1 MKQIIL
7 VFLLAATLLSVQ
19 AQTVPPSQQLA
30 ATCMRLWKDSFSLD
44 NKPAKWTYDM
54 GVILQGIEQ
63 VWLATG
69 DATYFNYIQKQ
80 VDYFVSES
88 GNISGYKPGDFNLD
102 NINNG
107 KLLLMLYQV
116 TQKEKYLKA
125 ARQLYL
131 QLQQQP
137 RTTSGAF
144 WHKKIYPNQQWLDGL
159 YMQAPF
165 YAAFASLSGA
175 DSVYDDIVLQF
186 QEAILNLRDSATG
199 LLYHAYDASAQM
211 KWAVGKTNHAPHFW
225 ARGMGWFVA
234 ALVDV
239 LDFFPVQHP
248 KRIVLLNMITQLA
261 SSIRAQQD
269 AGTGLWKDVLAYNGK
284 DAEKNYWEAS
294 AAAQFVYFFAKSV
307 RKGYL
312 PTAYSNV
319 FSKGYKGIQTHFLT
333 TDSSGLHLKG
343 TVKVSGLG
351 GTPYRD
357 GSFAYYMSEPVIQD
371 DPKGLGATLLAMSE
385 IERLPTLSMGKGR
398 KVVMDNYF
406 NRETKIDAFGNRIVF
421 HYKWKERDNGGFSF
435 VRSIWEKYGIH
446 PVLLD
451 EAPSPQNLAEV
462 AVYFLIDPDFPK
474 ENKTP
479 NYISQQHTEYLFDF
493 VKNGGILIMMA
504 NDSNNVEFTHYNEL
518 AKKFGI
524 QWNENMRHDVIN
536 NQFEQGLFIIPPG
549 NPIFSKGRR
558 IFIKQL
564 CTQNLQS
571 PAKPLLLDNNEV
583 VMSIA
588 NVGKGKVIAIGDPWL
603 YNEYVDG
610 RKLPSNYENYQAAE
624 ELIQW
629 LLKNARK

>member
-1 MKQIIL
+1 MRKLFLIIL
-7 VFLLAATLLSVQ
+7 FAGVLLTAEAQSVP
-19 AQTVPPSQQLA
+19 TSRQLA
-30 ATCMRLWKDSFSLD
+30 ATCMRIWKDSFSLD

-54 GVILQGIEQ
+54 GVILQGIEK

-69 DATYFNYIQKQ
+69 DVTYFNYIQHQ
-80 VDYFVSES
+80 IDFFVNEA
-88 GNISGYKPGDFNLD
+88 GNIRGYKPEDYNLD

-125 ARQLYL
+125 ARQLYA

-137 RTTSGAF
+137 RTQGGAF

-165 YAAFASLSGA
+165 YAAFASLSGI

-186 QEAILNLRDSATG
+186 EEAMRNLRDSSTG
-199 LLYHAYDASAQM
+199 LLFHAYDASAQM

-225 ARGMGWFVA
+225 ARGMGWFSA

-248 KRIVLLNMITQLA
+248 KRIILLKMVTQLA
-261 SSIRAQQD
+261 KAIQDQQD
-269 AGTGLWKDVLAYNGK
+269 AETGLWKDVMAYKGK

-312 PTAYSNV
+312 PEQ
-319 FSKGYKGIQTHFLT
+319 FSSAAKKGYKGIQNQFLT
-333 TDSSGLHLKG
+333 SDTDGLHLVG

-357 GSFAYYMSEPVIQD
+357 GSFLYYMSEPVIKD

-385 IERLPTLSMGKGR
+385 IEMLPTITMGKGR
-398 KVVMDNYF
+398 KVIMDNYF
-406 NRETKIDAFGNRIVF
+406 NRESKIDAFGNKVIF

-435 VRSIWEKYGIH
+435 VQSILEKYGIQ
-446 PVLLD
+446 PELLE
-451 EAPSPQNLAEV
+451 EAPTRQNLSAV
-462 AVYFLIDPDFPK
+462 SVYFLIDPDFPK
-474 ENKTP
+474 ENKSP
-479 NYISQQHTEYLFDF
+479 NYISDQHADILYDF
-493 VKNGGILIMMA
+493 VKMGGILIMMA

-518 AKKFGI
+518 AKRFGI
-524 QWNENMRHDVIN
+524 HWNENMRHDVIN
-536 NQFEQGLFIIPPG
+536 NQFEQGLLIIPPK
-549 NPIFSKGRR
+549 NQIFSNGRR

-564 CTQNLQS
+564 CTQTIQY
-571 PAKPLLLDNNEV
+571 PAKPLLLDNGEV

-588 NVGKGKVIAIGDPWL
+588 TIGKGSVIAIGDPWL

-610 RKLPSNYENYQAAE
+610 RKLPKEYENYQAAE

-629 LLKNARK
+629 LLKNAHK